1 MRLFGR
7 KKKKERIPKT
17 ALVLVE
23 EVASAMKVENLLSRA
38 EISAKVV
45 APPPH
50 LRKGCDLAV
59 EFSIDDIASVE
70 RVLNHAHALGYEIAY
85 LSSDDKPADIYRVKR
100 FDDGRYLMVRCA
112 NMKITVDTETDKV
125 VNVSGGGC
133 PDVPSLTYY
142 AVGKDVHEAG
152 EVIERKA
159 YSLCGYMLKRAFYRS
174 REWLEEEKC

>member
-7 KKKKERIPKT
+7 KKKDKISKT
-17 ALVLVE
+17 ALILVE
-23 EVASAMKVENLLSRA
+23 EVASAMKAENLLSRA
-38 EISAKVV
+38 GIRARVV

-59 EFSIDDIASVE
+59 EFSIDDVASVE
-70 RVLNHAHALGYEIAY
+70 RVLNHAHALEYEIAY
-85 LSSDDKPADIYRVKR
+85 LSSGDKPADIYRMKH

-112 NMKITVDTETDKV
+112 NMKITVDTETNRV

-142 AVGKDVHEAG
+142 AVGKDVHEAE
-152 EVIERKA
+152 EVIEKKA
-159 YSLCGYMLKRAFYRS
+159 YSLCGYMLKRAFYES
-174 REWLEEEKC
+174 KEWLEEERC

>member
-7 KKKKERIPKT
+7 KKKKERTPKT

-59 EFSIDDIASVE
+59 EFSIDDIAGVE
-70 RVLNHAHALGYEIAY
+70 RVLTHAHALVYEIAY
-85 LSSDDKPADIYRVKR
+85 LSSEDEPADIYRMKH
-100 FDDGRYLMVRCA
+100 FDNGRYLMVRCA
-112 NMKITVDTETDKV
+112 NMKITVDTETNRV

-142 AVGKDVHEAG
+142 TVGKDVQEVG
-152 EVIERKA
+152 EVIEEKA
-159 YSLCGYMLKRAFYRS
+159 YSLCGYMLKRAFCKS
-174 REWLEEEKC
+174 REWLEEERC

>member
-7 KKKKERIPKT
+7 KKKERTSKT

-23 EVASAMKVENLLSRA
+23 DVASAMKAENLLSRVG
-38 EISAKVV
+38 ISAKVV

-50 LRKGCDLAV
+50 LRKGCDLSV

-70 RVLNHAHALGYEIAY
+70 RILRRAHDLSYEIAY
-85 LSSDDKPADIYRVKR
+85 LSSEDKPADIYRVKR
-100 FDDGRYLMVRCA
+100 FDNGKYLMVRCA
-112 NMKITVDTETDKV
+112 NMKITVDTETNRL

-142 AVGKDVHEAG
+142 TVGKDVHEA
-152 EVIERKA
+152 EKVIEEKA
-159 YSLCGYMLKRAFYRS
+159 YSLCGYMLKKAFYES
-174 REWLEEEKC
+174 KELLEAEKC